1 MIQPA
6 QLERIEPEYGS
17 SFTVRSFDGDRPNSK
32 PTWHFH
38 PEIEIAFIDRGSGK
52 RHIGNHMSAF
62 RDGNLILMGPN
73 LPHLGFNYGITD
85 KLKEVVVQFRHDFMG
100 NDFFNH
106 IELEPISQL
115 IERSKYGLSFYGDT
129 KRDVGQLLISL
140 DYMNA
145 VDRLLTLIRILDTMA
160 HSTEVEVLNAEGYSI
175 EIQKQDND
183 RFKTIYSYIRQHF
196 QEEISLET
204 ISQEAMMTIP
214 AFCRYFK
221 KTTHKTFTQFVNE
234 FRIVHASKLLS
245 EEMMSISEIAFESG
259 FNNFSHFNRQFKRI
273 TGKSPR
279 QFRQELR
286 DFV

>member
-6 QLERIEPEYGS
+6 QLERIEPAYGS
-17 SFTVRSFDGDRPNSK
+17 SFTVRSFDGNRPNSK
-32 PTWHFH
+32 PSWHFH

-73 LPHLGFNYGITD
+73 LPHLGFNYGITE

-100 NDFFNH
+100 STFFDAK
-106 IELEPISQL
+106 ELEHIYQL

-129 KRDVGQLLISL
+129 KSIVGELLISL

-145 VDRLLTLIRILDTMA
+145 IDRFLTLIRVLDTMA
-160 HSTEVEVLNAEGYSI
+160 HSSEVEVLNAEGYTI
-175 EIQKQDND
+175 EIQTQDND
-183 RFKTIYSYIRQHF
+183 RFKTIYKYIREHF
-196 QEEISLET
+196 QKEIPLAE
-204 ISQEAMMTIP
+204 IAEIAMMTVP

-221 KTTHKTFTQFVNE
+221 KTTNKTFTQFVNE

-245 EEMMSISEIAFESG
+245 EEMMSITEIAFESG

-279 QFRQELR
+279 LYRKELR
-286 DFV
+286 SYI